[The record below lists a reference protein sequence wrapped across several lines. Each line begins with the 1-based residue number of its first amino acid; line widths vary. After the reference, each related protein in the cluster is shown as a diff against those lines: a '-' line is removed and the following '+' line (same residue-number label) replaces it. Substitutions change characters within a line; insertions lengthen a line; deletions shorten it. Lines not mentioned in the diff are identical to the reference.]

1 MGNTLYLIRHGDTE
15 GTIKD
20 LFYGSTDL
28 PLVEQGVQQV
38 KALRGHGVYPSPDG
52 AKLCTSG
59 MLRTEQTFELIFGD
73 RSHDTIPDL
82 KEIGVGI
89 FEMKTIDEIRENA
102 EARAW
107 LDGEKPYMDFPEGE
121 TNDGFIERVARGL
134 DMLKS
139 DVVRSDVISVLHGAV
154 IFTCMAMMFP
164 GVKDKPWQ
172 WTPNPAGGYAIAFE
186 NDTPVKYRKI
196 G

>member
-1 MGNTLYLIRHGDTE
+1 
-15 GTIKD
+15 
-20 LFYGSTDL
+20 
-28 PLVEQGVQQV
+28 
-38 KALRGHGVYPSPDG
+38 
-52 AKLCTSG
+52 
-59 MLRTEQTFELIFGD
+59 
-73 RSHDTIPDL
+73 
-82 KEIGVGI
+82 
-89 FEMKTIDEIRENA
+89 MKTIDEIRENA

-139 DVVRSDVISVLHGAV
+139 DVVRSDVIGVLHGAV